1 MKNLPSTLP
10 AAAAYDVAQLAWLR
24 HCGIE
29 AVLLHSKPANT
40 FSYYTSHYHQAH
52 AFTLEL
58 GKARPFG
65 QNDLSRFAGID
76 QACASC

>member
-1 MKNLPSTLP
+1 
-10 AAAAYDVAQLAWLR
+10 VAQLAWLR